1 MTFVLSKNDK
11 GEGYE
16 SLKPL
21 FDERKEETEKKEEK
35 R

>member
-1 MTFVLSKNDK
+1 MAFVVSENDK
-11 GEGYE
+11 GEGYK

-21 FDERKEETEKKEEK
+21 FEERKEETKKKEEK